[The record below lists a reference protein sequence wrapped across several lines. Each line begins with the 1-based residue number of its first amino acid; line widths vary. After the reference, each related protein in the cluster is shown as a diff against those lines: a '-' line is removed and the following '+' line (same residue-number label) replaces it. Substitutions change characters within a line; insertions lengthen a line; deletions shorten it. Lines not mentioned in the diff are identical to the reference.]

1 MGNIKNNSFLN
12 KYIYLTFFFMI
23 ISFVQIIIGGF
34 SKPFIKKILF
44 EPLPIERLEFLNNK
58 FCHQIEI
65 KAEYKNSIVEL
76 LCLTIKSRIK

>member
-44 EPLPIERLEFLNNK
+44 EPLPIERLEFLNNQ
-58 FCHQIEI
+58 FCHHIEI
-65 KAEYKNSIVEL
+65 KSEENNSIVKL
-76 LCLTIKSRIK
+76 FCLTIKSRIK